1 MCPLSAHRRITALT
15 HLIIM
20 ATKEYFPGIGKI
32 KFEGK
37 ESKNPMAFR
46 YYDADKVIMG
56 KKMSEWLKFAM
67 AWWHTLCA
75 EGGDQFGGGTKKFP
89 WNGEADKVQAAKNKM
104 DAGFEFMQKMGIEYY
119 CFHDV
124 DLVSEGA
131 SIEEYEANLKEVVAY
146 LKQKQAETGIK
157 LLWGTANVF
166 GHARYMNGAA
176 TNPDFDV
183 VARAAVQIKN
193 AIDATI
199 ELGGTNYVFWG
210 GREGYMSLLNTDQKR
225 EKEHLA
231 QMLKMARDYAR
242 SKGFQGTFLIEPK
255 PMEPSKHQYD
265 VDTETVIG
273 FLKAHGLDKDFK
285 VNIEV
290 NHATLAGHTF
300 EHELAV
306 AVDNGMLGS
315 IDANRGDYQNGW
327 DTDQFPIDNFELT
340 QAMMQIIRNGGFG
353 NGGTNFDAKTR
364 RNSTDLEDIFIA
376 HIAGMDV
383 MARALESAAKLLEE
397 SPYKKMLA
405 DRYASFDSGKG
416 KEFEDGKLTLV
427 NHLGIDL
434 GETPEQILSKLD
446 DDRIKDD
453 DVRHDGRHAHDYDY
467 VHRVRDIEAD
477 TPARYNADPDRLFE
491 SSGCAG
497 KLAVFAVRL
506 DTFEA
511 EKNQQV
517 FYIGTNQPEV
527 LTEIRRHILANFENL
542 PVAGEYMHRDIY
554 DIAEKYG
561 KDTFLMIDKLGTDK
575 MPFFFNLKG
584 RTDAMLEKV
593 KFFRPHFTDRAM
605 QKFGHLFPSHLP
617 PRMKKW
623 RDKYEHHL
631 LLKMAGDGVGEAKSW
646 LVDYFKQAEGDF
658 FVCTPEEGSKAFLHR
673 FAAAGAAIRYQAV
686 HSDEVEDILALD
698 IALRRNDTEWYE
710 HLPPEI
716 DSQLVHKLY
725 YGHFMCY
732 VFHQDYIVKKGV
744 DVHALKEQMLEL
756 LQQRGAQYPAEH
768 NVGHLY
774 KAPETLQKFYR
785 ENDPTN
791 SMNPGIGKT
800 SKRKNWQEVE

>member
-1 MCPLSAHRRITALT
+1 MSSMTTTDNKAFLNELARLVGSSHLLTDPAKTARYRKGFRSGQGDAL
-15 HLIIM
+15 
-20 ATKEYFPGIGKI
+20 AVVFPGSLLELWRVLK
-32 KFEGK
+32 
-37 ESKNPMAFR
+37 ACVT
-46 YYDADKVIMG
+46 ADKIILM
-56 KKMSEWLKFAM
+56 
-67 AWWHTLCA
+67 
-75 EGGDQFGGGTKKFP
+75 
-89 WNGEADKVQAAKNKM
+89 QAANTGLTEGSTPNGNDYDRDIVIISTLRLDKLHVLGKGEQVL
-104 DAGFEFMQKMGIEYY
+104 AYPGTTLYSLEKALKPLGREPHSVIGSS
-119 CFHDV
+119 CI
-124 DLVSEGA
+124 GA
-131 SIEEYEANLKEVVAY
+131 SVIGGICNNSGGSLVQRGPAY
-146 LKQKQAETGIK
+146 TE
-157 LLWGTANVF
+157 
-166 GHARYMNGAA
+166 
-176 TNPDFDV
+176 
-183 VARAAVQIKN
+183 
-193 AIDATI
+193 
-199 ELGGTNYVFWG
+199 
-210 GREGYMSLLNTDQKR
+210 MSLF
-225 EKEHLA
+225 
-231 QMLKMARDYAR
+231 AR
-242 SKGFQGTFLIEPK
+242 I
-255 PMEPSKHQYD
+255 
-265 VDTETVIG
+265 
-273 FLKAHGLDKDFK
+273 
-285 VNIEV
+285 N
-290 NHATLAGHTF
+290 
-300 EHELAV
+300 
-306 AVDNGMLGS
+306 
-315 IDANRGDYQNGW
+315 
-327 DTDQFPIDNFELT
+327 
-340 QAMMQIIRNGGFG
+340 
-353 NGGTNFDAKTR
+353 
-364 RNSTDLEDIFIA
+364 
-376 HIAGMDV
+376 
-383 MARALESAAKLLEE
+383 
-397 SPYKKMLA
+397 
-405 DRYASFDSGKG
+405 
-416 KEFEDGKLTLV
+416 EDGKLTLV

-617 PRMKKW
+617 PRMKNW

-791 SMNPGIGKT
+791 SMNPVIGKT